1 MNNFT
6 SENTIS
12 LDLFNSSNNLGD
24 DENASPKDVM
34 EFEKALFEDPFAD
47 GIISHVD
54 SISSS
59 LADKKLAFEQDL
71 AKASKTAEAK
81 DILEAT
87 RSLSEYSLQTSLVA
101 KIASKTSS
109 AIDKLT
115 NLH

>member
-6 SENTIS
+6 SPDTIS
-12 LDLFNSSNNLGD
+12 LSLFDSGQNLEGD
-24 DENASPKDVM
+24 EVAFPKDVM

-54 SISSS
+54 TISSS

-71 AKASKTAEAK
+71 AKASKTADSK

-87 RSLSEYSLQTSLVA
+87 RSLSEYSLQTALLT
-101 KIASKTSS
+101 KIASKTSA